1 MLKNRDILISGASI
15 AGPALAYW
23 SRRYGFNPTVVERAP
38 ALREGGYKIDVRGAA
53 VGVLERMGILADVQ
67 LASTGMRGASFVNDT
82 GKPIATMSADF
93 FMGREGD
100 DVEIMRGDLSR
111 ILYEATR
118 DEVEYIFDDSIDAL
132 SQDDNGV
139 RVTFERGGQRT
150 FDLVVG
156 ADGLHSNVRALA
168 FGNESEFIRHLG
180 GYISIFTTANYLDLD
195 RWELF
200 YSAPGRLANIY
211 SAQQNTEAKALFAF
225 TSEPLDYNYRD
236 SGQQKKILA
245 HAFAGVGWEVP
256 RLLEAMWDAP
266 DFYFDS
272 MSQVQMDRWSNGRVV
287 LVGDAG
293 YSPSPA
299 SGQGTSLALVG
310 AYVLAGELKAATGD
324 HRTAYAR
331 YEEEIRNCVEQNLNL
346 GQKLAKEMV
355 PRSRRQIWLRTQMM
369 RALPYLPWK
378 GLVTRGILRPLQQA
392 ANAITLKNY
401 QG

>member
-1 MLKNRDILISGASI
+1 MQNRDILISGASI
-15 AGPALAYW
+15 AGPTLAYW
-23 SRRYGFNPTVVERAP
+23 LRRYGFNPTVVERAP
-38 ALREGGYKIDVRGAA
+38 ALGEGGYKIDIRGTA
-53 VGVLERMGILADVQ
+53 VKVLERMGILADVQ
-67 LASTGMRGASFVNDT
+67 RSSTAMRGASFVDRA

-93 FMGREGD
+93 FMGRESD

-111 ILYEATR
+111 ILYGATR
-118 DEVEYIFDDSIDAL
+118 DEVEYIFDDSIEAL

-139 RVTFERGGQRT
+139 RVSFERGGQRT

-168 FGNESEFIRHLG
+168 FGDESEFIRHLG
-180 GYISIFTTANYLDLD
+180 RYISIFTTANYLDLD

-211 SAQQNTEAKALFAF
+211 SAQNTEAKALFAF

-236 SGQQKKILA
+236 IAQQKKLLA
-245 HAFAGVGWEVP
+245 HAVAGVGWEVP
-256 RLLEAMWDAP
+256 RLLESMWDAP

-272 MSQVQMDRWSNGRVV
+272 ISQVLMDRWSNGRVV

-324 HRTAYAR
+324 HRTANAH
-331 YEEEIRNCVEQNLNL
+331 YEEEMKDFVEQNLNL
-346 GQKLAKEMV
+346 GQKMAKEMV
-355 PRSRRQIWLRTQMM
+355 PRSRRQIWLRTQML
-369 RALPYLPWK
+369 RVLPYLPWK